1 MLPPMLTG
9 HSWLAAL
16 LALSAIFW
24 HASSHATEFTLDPTR
39 TLVSFEMRSLGT
51 TQRGEF
57 DRAAGT
63 VTLDSTEERGELD
76 IVIDARSLKAGSEAT
91 ARFVRGP
98 SMLNTAAHPEIAYR
112 AHRIVFAAGRPTRI
126 EGELTLLGVT
136 RAVALD
142 VSNYDCTGH
151 LDQRC
156 TMVASAHVKRSAFGM
171 TRYMMFASDDVKLAI
186 QAEGVS
192 RSTAG
197 CPLVESGQGPFDNA
211 VKRRDF
217 CRLTRS

>member
-1 MLPPMLTG
+1 MPTR
-9 HSWLAAL
+9 HSWLASL

-24 HASSHATEFTLDPTR
+24 HAGCRATDFTIDPAR
-39 TLVSFEMRSLGT
+39 TLVSFEMRSLGI

-57 DRAAGT
+57 NRAAGT
-63 VTLDSTEERGELD
+63 VTLDSAEERGELD

-91 ARFVRGP
+91 AKFVRGP

-136 RAVALD
+136 RAVALE
-142 VSNYDCTGH
+142 VSNYDCTDQ

-156 TMVASAHVKRSAFGM
+156 TIVASANVKRSAFGM
-171 TRYMMFASDDVKLAI
+171 TRYMMFASDNVKLAI

-192 RSTAG
+192 RSSA
-197 CPLVESGQGPFDNA
+197 A
-211 VKRRDF
+211 
-217 CRLTRS
+217 TRS

>member
-1 MLPPMLTG
+1 MRTRY
-9 HSWLAAL
+9 SWLASL
-16 LALSAIFW
+16 LALTALLW
-24 HASSHATEFTLDPTR
+24 HAGCHATEFTLDPTR

-57 DRAAGT
+57 NRAAGT
-63 VTLDSTEERGELD
+63 VTLDSREERGELD

-91 ARFVRGP
+91 AKFVRGP

-142 VSNYDCTGH
+142 VSNYDCAGE

-156 TMVASAHVKRSAFGM
+156 TIVASANVKRSAFGM
-171 TRYMMFASDDVKLAI
+171 TRYMMFASDEVRLAI

-192 RSTAG
+192 RSTVA
-197 CPLVESGQGPFDNA
+197 
-211 VKRRDF
+211 
-217 CRLTRS
+217 TRS

>member
-1 MLPPMLTG
+1 MRTR
-9 HSWLAAL
+9 HSWLAGL
-16 LALSAIFW
+16 LALTAVCW
-24 HASSHATEFTLDPTR
+24 HSGSHATEFTLDPTR

-57 DRAAGT
+57 NRAAGT
-63 VTLDSTEERGELD
+63 VILDSRAERGALD
-76 IVIDARSLKAGSEAT
+76 IVIDARSLKAGTEAT
-91 ARFVRGP
+91 AKFVRGP

-112 AHRIVFAAGRPTRI
+112 AHRIVFSAGRPTRI

-142 VSNYDCTGH
+142 VSSYDCTGE

-156 TMVASAHVKRSAFGM
+156 TIVASANVKRSAFGM

-192 RSTAG
+192 RSTVA
-197 CPLVESGQGPFDNA
+197 
-211 VKRRDF
+211 
-217 CRLTRS
+217 TRS

>member
-1 MLPPMLTG
+1 MRTR
-9 HSWLAAL
+9 HSWLASLIAL
-16 LALSAIFW
+16 AAIVWFTG
-24 HASSHATEFTLDPTR
+24 SHATEFTLDPTR

-63 VTLDSTEERGELD
+63 VVLDSIEQRGELD

-91 ARFVRGP
+91 AKFVRGP

-112 AHRIVFAAGRPTRI
+112 AHRILFTAGRPMRI

-142 VSNYDCTGH
+142 VSSYDCTGQ

-156 TMVASAHVKRSAFGM
+156 MIVAGASVKRSAFGM
-171 TRYMMFASDDVKLAI
+171 NRYMMFVSDDVKLAI
-186 QAEGVS
+186 KAEGVS
-192 RSTAG
+192 RSTPG
-197 CPLVESGQGPFDNA
+197 CPLVESGQGPFDDA
-211 VKRRDF
+211 VTKM
-217 CRLTRS
+217 